1 MTTYKPRSRVVVMNG
16 QNVRRKHRRYVAY
29 YRVSTARQGQSGL
42 GLEAQEAAV
51 RAYLEGGKHEL
62 LDTFTEVESGKGS
75 NALDKRPVLR
85 DAIAHAKKKRAVL
98 IIAKLDR
105 LARNV
110 HFITGL
116 IETGVE
122 FVAADLPFADKFML
136 QIQAVFAEHE
146 RDQISRRTKEALA
159 RAKARGVKLGN
170 PNLQPDN
177 EKRGKQAKEFAR
189 RLGPTLQ
196 ALRQQ
201 GLSQRAIVAELNN
214 LRVAAPRGGRWSL
227 VQVQRVLNRLVE

>member
-1 MTTYKPRSRVVVMNG
+1 MNG
-16 QNVRRKHRRYVAY
+16 DNVRRQHTRYVAY

-51 RAYLEGGKHEL
+51 MAYLNGGRHAL
-62 LDTFTEVESGKGS
+62 LKTFKEVESGKGS

-85 DAIAHAKKKRAVL
+85 EAIKYAKKKRAVL

-159 RAKARGVKLGN
+159 RAKAHGVKLGN
-170 PNLQPDN
+170 PSLTPDN
-177 EKRGKQAKEFAR
+177 DKRRKQAQGFAE
-189 RLGPTLQ
+189 RLGPTLRAFQ
-196 ALRQQ
+196 EQ
-201 GLSQRAIVAELNN
+201 GMSQRAIVAELNK
-214 LRVAAPRGGRWSL
+214 LGVKAPRGGEWSL
-227 VQVQRVLNRLVE
+227 IQLQRVLGRLADAA

>member
-1 MTTYKPRSRVVVMNG
+1 MNG
-16 QNVRRKHRRYVAY
+16 QNVKRNHKRYVAY

-62 LDTFTEVESGKGS
+62 LETFTEVESGKGS
-75 NALDKRPVLR
+75 NALNKRPLLR
-85 DAIAHAKKKRAVL
+85 DAIDHAKKKRAVL

-196 ALRQQ
+196 AFRQQ
-201 GLSQRAIVAELNN
+201 GLSQRAIVSELNN
-214 LRVAAPRGGRWSL
+214 LQVAAPRGGRWSL
-227 VQVQRVLNRLVE
+227 VQVQRVINRLEE